1 MISSGKEVEL
11 MTHVEGANVGRAAIF
26 LVAMAVLLATM
37 ACMPSLSPGSSQRE
51 LLVLHSYH
59 QGYKWTDDVS
69 RGIAAAVRDGGK
81 AVKVHYEYMD
91 TKRLVDAGYLRLLSQ
106 SYRYK
111 FRNSRFDAIIASDN
125 DAFNFLLTYRDDLF
139 PGTPVVFCG
148 VNYFQPS
155 QLHGARLFTGVN
167 EVADIKATLDIAL
180 KLHPKTRQIAVINDT
195 TTTGRIVHN
204 EIMHLIPAYRER
216 VKFVFLEDA
225 AMPEILAAVRKLPA
239 DSLVFYS
246 FFFRDKAG
254 RLFDYDESI
263 SLIAQNCP
271 VPIYGIW
278 DFNLGYG
285 IVGGMLTSGYYQGAT
300 AGAMA
305 LRILQGEKV
314 ENIPVVM
321 ESPNRYMFD
330 YRQLERF
337 RIDLAALPKGS
348 ILINRPMPLYS
359 VHRAIFWGA
368 LVALAGLVAVIAFL
382 LRNMA
387 IRRRTEEVL
396 RTAAVKYRIV
406 ADNTYDWE
414 FWLSPEKRFLYSS
427 PSCRRITGHDAEE
440 FLADPGLLQ
449 RIIHPDDQTRFREHR
464 HEITQNMAAGELEFR
479 IVRPDGSVRWL
490 EHLCQ
495 PVFDDNGQF
504 LGKRGSNRD
513 ITARKLTDDALRE
526 SEERY
531 RTLFEGANDAIVTIR
546 NGNFVDCNRK
556 ALDMFRCTAAEFAGR
571 PPEYFSPPLQ
581 PDGRESVEKA
591 REEMEAALAGSPQ
604 IFEWHHRRCDGAL
617 FHAEV
622 SLNRVE
628 CHGTVELQAVI
639 RDISERKE
647 MERMK
652 DEVISAVS
660 HEMRTPLTAMLG
672 FTEFLLANE
681 VDPAQQKDYLRI
693 VHGETE
699 RLSELI
705 GTFLDLQR
713 MKARQVTYKLKP
725 LAVGPLLEEAAA
737 LFAGASKTH
746 RVTLL
751 VPQELPPV
759 IGDET
764 RLHQVLNNLLSN
776 AIKYSPLG
784 GEVILGAR
792 RDADA
797 VTIWVKDQGIGILP
811 EAQERIFERFYR
823 VDGSDRRATGGT
835 GLGLALVQEIV
846 HVHRGRVW
854 VESVAGEGSTFFVSL
869 PIGVEAPGAG
879 TEGRPDNV
887 PA

>member
-11 MTHVEGANVGRAAIF
+11 MTHVEGATVGRAAIF

-37 ACMPSLSPGSSQRE
+37 ACIPPLSTASPQRE

-59 QGYKWTDDVS
+59 QGYKWTDDIT
-69 RGIAAAVRDGGK
+69 RGIAATVRDGG
-81 AVKVHYEYMD
+81 ATVKIHYEYMD
-91 TKRLVDAGYLRLLSQ
+91 TKRLADAGYFRLLYQ

-111 FRNSRFDAIIASDN
+111 FRNTRFDAIIASDN
-125 DAFNFLLTYRDDLF
+125 DAFNFLLAYRDDLF

-167 EVADIKATLDIAL
+167 EAADIKATLDLAL

-195 TTTGRIVHN
+195 TTTGRIVHD
-204 EIMHLIPAYRER
+204 EIMQVIPANGER
-216 VKFVFLEDA
+216 VKFIFLEDA
-225 AMPEILAAVRKLPA
+225 TMPEILAAVRKLPA

-254 RLFDYDESI
+254 RMFDYDESI
-263 SLIAQNCP
+263 SLIAQNCK

-300 AGAMA
+300 AGTMA
-305 LRILQGEKV
+305 LRIMQGEKV

-321 ESPNRYMFD
+321 ASPNRYMFD

-348 ILINRPMPLYS
+348 IFINRPLALYS
-359 VHRAIFWGA
+359 VHRAIFWGGLA
-368 LVALAGLVAVIAFL
+368 ALAGLVAIVALL
-382 LRNMA
+382 LRSMA
-387 IRRRTEEVL
+387 IRKRTEEEL
-396 RTAAVKYRIV
+396 SAAAVKYRIV

-427 PSCRRITGHDAEE
+427 PSCRRITGHEAEE

-464 HEITQNMAAGELEFR
+464 HEIAQNMVAGELEFR
-479 IVRPDGSVRWL
+479 IVLPDGSVRWL

-495 PVFDDNGQF
+495 TVFDDNGQF

-531 RTLFEGANDAIVTIR
+531 RTLFEGASDAIVIIR
-546 NGNFVDCNRK
+546 DGTVVNCNRK
-556 ALDMFRCTAAEFAGR
+556 ALEMFRCTVAEFAGR

-581 PDGRESVEKA
+581 PDGRESGEKA
-591 REEMEAALAGSPQ
+591 REKIEAALAGNPQ

-628 CHGTVELQAVI
+628 CQGAVELQAGI
-639 RDISERKE
+639 RDITERKE

-672 FTEFLLANE
+672 FTEFLLENE

-713 MKARQVTYKLKP
+713 MKARQMPYELNP
-725 LAVGPLLEEAAA
+725 LAVGPLLEEVAA
-737 LFAGASKTH
+737 LFDGTSKTH

-751 VPQELPPV
+751 LSQELPPV
-759 IGDET
+759 LGNET

-776 AIKYSPLG
+776 AIKYSPIG

-792 RDADA
+792 RDADT
-797 VTIWVKDQGIGILP
+797 VTIWVKDQGIGISP
-811 EAQERIFERFYR
+811 EAQEKIFERFYR

-835 GLGLALVQEIV
+835 GLGLALVREIV
-846 HVHRGRVW
+846 TAHGGRIW
-854 VESVAGEGSTFFVSL
+854 VESAAGEGSTFFVSL
-869 PIGVEAPGAG
+869 PIGEESAGEGA
-879 TEGRPDNV
+879 EGWDEGGHI
-887 PA
+887 